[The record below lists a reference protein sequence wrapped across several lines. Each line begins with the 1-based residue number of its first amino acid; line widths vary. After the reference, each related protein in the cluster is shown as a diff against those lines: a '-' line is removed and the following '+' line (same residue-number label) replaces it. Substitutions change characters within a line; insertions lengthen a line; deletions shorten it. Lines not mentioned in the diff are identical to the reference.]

1 MSVVYFCCQQN
12 RRDGVLAHPTL
23 NGIDFLEV
31 LDDPALPVSQRQRT
45 LFVHF
50 LKPLVTGALTKD
62 NIRIEGGERIR
73 NVAAASVLIGPD
85 ARVLTVQVN
94 KPGDFSTYTL
104 SVVSGNAANS
114 SAPPNG
120 FDPMLSAI
128 DFSFKIECPSDFDC
142 QTPRV
147 CPSEPRPAPEI
158 DYLAKD
164 YGSFRQL
171 MLDRMSVLTPQ
182 WRERNVADLGVTLVE
197 LLAYVGD
204 YLSYEQDAIATE
216 AYLGTAQR
224 RVSVRR
230 HARLVDYF
238 MHDGCNARAWVQVLT
253 PGGAGLSG
261 GAPFVS
267 KGTQLL
273 TDSGVG
279 AGCIAPASATLAQA
293 LRARPETFETMHDL
307 VLFAAHNELKFYT
320 WGDERCCLPKGA
332 IRATLRDNPAQRLRL
347 RAGDVLIFEERLGP
361 HTGLGADADPTR
373 RHAVRLTRVAPEAA
387 SVLDQQTTEIDRTPG
402 PLATDAL
409 TSQAIVEIEWA
420 AEDALP
426 FPFCI
431 SAVTDKDHQE
441 KALANVSVALGNIVL
456 ADHGATISEQPI
468 GAVPDETLFRALP
481 VSGDR
486 CQPRDPVPVPPRFR
500 PSLPNAPLTMAATVA
515 VTENVAGQTQTAV
528 VAFDPAAPASA
539 AFKWEKQDALPV
551 ITLNGGSWHP
561 RRDLLASDS
570 FAAEFVV
577 EVEDDGFAAL
587 RFGDD
592 QHGRRP
598 QPKDTFLATYRVG
611 NGTRGNIGAESL
623 INIVTSELAISGV
636 RNPLPA
642 SGGVDPET
650 NEHVRQSAPSA
661 FRIQERAV
669 TQTDYAR
676 VAERHPGIQQAAAT
690 FRWTGSWRTVFLTVD
705 RLDGLEVTGDFKN
718 EMLAHMERYRM
729 AGHDLEI
736 NGPLYVSLEIEI
748 TVCVK
753 ADYFRGDVK
762 AALLQIFS
770 SRVLPDGT
778 RGVFHPDNFSFGQ
791 PVYLSPLYA
800 AAMKVE
806 GVAAVRI
813 TKLQRQASSDPSQSA
828 LKAGK
833 LTLGRLEIARLDND
847 PNFPERGVFQLSV
860 EDGK

>member
-1 MSVVYFCCQQN
+1 MSVVYFCCKQN
-12 RRDGVLAHPTL
+12 RREAVLAHPTL

-50 LKPLVTGALTKD
+50 LKPLAAGALAKE
-62 NIRIEGGERIR
+62 NVRLEGGERIR
-73 NVAAASVLIGPD
+73 NVAVASVTIGPD
-85 ARVLTVQVN
+85 ARVLNVQVN

-104 SVVSGNAANS
+104 SVVSGNDANS
-114 SAPPNG
+114 SAPPDG
-120 FDPMLSAI
+120 FDSMLSAV

-142 QTPRV
+142 QTPQV
-147 CPSEPRPAPEI
+147 CPSDPQLTPDI

-164 YGSFRQL
+164 YASFRQL
-171 MLDRMSVLTPQ
+171 MLDRMTVLMPQ
-182 WRERNVADLGVTLVE
+182 WQERNVADLGVTLVE
-197 LLAYVGD
+197 LLAYAGD
-204 YLSYEQDAIATE
+204 YLSYEQDSIATE

-224 RVSVRR
+224 RVSIRR
-230 HARLVDYF
+230 HSRLVDYF
-238 MHDGCNARAWVQVLT
+238 MHDGCNARVWVQVLT
-253 PGGAGLSG
+253 NGAAGLSG
-261 GAPFVS
+261 GAPMVS

-273 TDSGVG
+273 TKTSVG
-279 AGCIAPASATLAQA
+279 AGCIDSATLAQA
-293 LRARPETFETMHDL
+293 LRERPETFETMHDL
-307 VLFAAHNELKFYT
+307 LLFAAHNELNFYT
-320 WGDERCCLPKGA
+320 WGDERCCLPKDA
-332 IRATLRDNPAQRLRL
+332 TRATLQDDPTERLRL
-347 RAGDVLIFEERLGP
+347 RPGDVLIFEERLGP
-361 HTGLGADADPTR
+361 NSGLEVDADPTR
-373 RHAVRLTRVAPEAA
+373 RHAVRLTRVVPEAT
-387 SVLDQQTTEIDRTPG
+387 SVLGQQTTEIDRTPG
-402 PLATDAL
+402 PLVTDAL

-431 SAVTDKDHQE
+431 SAVTDDEHQTQD
-441 KALANVSVALGNIVL
+441 LANISVALGNIVL
-456 ADHGATISEQPI
+456 ADHGITVPEQLI
-468 GAVPDETLFRALP
+468 GTVPAETLFRARP

-486 CQPRDPVPVPPRFR
+486 CLPRDRLPVPPRFR
-500 PSLPNAPLTMAATVA
+500 PSLQNAPLTMAATVEI
-515 VTENVAGQTQTAV
+515 TETLAGQTQKDV
-528 VAFDPAAPASA
+528 VAFDATAPASA
-539 AFKWEKQDALPV
+539 AFHWEMQDALPV
-551 ITLNGGSWHP
+551 ISLNGDSWHP
-561 RRDLLASDS
+561 QRDLLASDS

-577 EVEDDGFAAL
+577 EVEENGFAAL

-598 QPKDTFLATYRVG
+598 QAQDTFFATYRVG
-611 NGTRGNIGAESL
+611 NGTRGNIGPESL
-623 INIVTSELAISGV
+623 VNIVIIEPAISGV

-650 NEHVRQSAPSA
+650 IEHVRQSAPSA

-669 TQTDYAR
+669 TPADYAE

-705 RLDGLEVTGDFKN
+705 RLAGLEVKSDFKD
-718 EMLAHMERYRM
+718 EMRAHMERYRM

-736 NGPLYVSLEIEI
+736 DGPLYVSLEIEM

-762 AALLQIFS
+762 AALLQVFS
-770 SRVLPDGT
+770 NRVLPDGT

-791 PVYLSPLYA
+791 TVYLSRLYA

-813 TKLQRQASSDPSQSA
+813 TTFQRQASPDPEQLA
-828 LKAGK
+828 LKADK

-847 PNFPERGVFQLSV
+847 PNFPERGVFHLNV

>member
-1 MSVVYFCCQQN
+1 
-12 RRDGVLAHPTL
+12 
-23 NGIDFLEV
+23 
-31 LDDPALPVSQRQRT
+31 
-45 LFVHF
+45 
-50 LKPLVTGALTKD
+50 
-62 NIRIEGGERIR
+62 
-73 NVAAASVLIGPD
+73 
-85 ARVLTVQVN
+85 
-94 KPGDFSTYTL
+94 
-104 SVVSGNAANS
+104 
-114 SAPPNG
+114 
-120 FDPMLSAI
+120 MLSAI

-147 CPSEPRPAPEI
+147 CPSEPRPAPDI

-238 MHDGCNARAWVQVLT
+238 MHDGCNARVWVQVST
-253 PGGAGLSG
+253 DGGAGLSG
-261 GAPFVS
+261 GAPFVP

-279 AGCIAPASATLAQA
+279 AGCIALASAKLAQA
-293 LRARPETFETMHDL
+293 SRARPETFETMHDL

-332 IRATLRDNPAQRLRL
+332 TRATLQDDSAQRLRL

-361 HTGLGADADPTR
+361 NTGLGADADPKR
-373 RHAVRLTRVAPEAA
+373 RHAVRLTRVAPEPA
-387 SVLDQQTTEIDRTPG
+387 SVLDQQATEIDRTPG
-402 PLATDAL
+402 LLATDAL
-409 TSQAIVEIEWA
+409 TGQAIVEIEWA
-420 AEDALP
+420 AQDALP
-426 FPFCI
+426 FPLCI

-456 ADHGATISEQPI
+456 ADHGATIPEQPL

-486 CQPRDPVPVPPRFR
+486 CRPHDPLPVPPRFR
-500 PSLPNAPLTMAATVA
+500 PSLQNAPLTMAATVK
-515 VTENVAGQTQTAV
+515 VSQNPAGQTQRDI
-528 VAFDPAAPASA
+528 VAFDATAPASA
-539 AFKWEKQDALPV
+539 AFKLKIQDASPV
-551 ITLNGGSWHP
+551 ISLNGGSWHP
-561 RRDLLASDS
+561 QRDLLASDS

-598 QPKDTFLATYRVG
+598 QPKDTFFATYRVG
-611 NGTRGNIGAESL
+611 NGTQGNIGAESL
-623 INIVTSELAISGV
+623 VNIVTTELAISGV

-650 NEHVRQSAPSA
+650 VEHVRQSAPSA

-669 TQTDYAR
+669 TETDYAR

-705 RLDGLEVTGDFKN
+705 RLGGLEVKDDFKN
-718 EMLAHMERYRM
+718 EMRAHMERYRM
-729 AGHDLEI
+729 AGQDLEI

-748 TVCVK
+748 TVCAK
-753 ADYFRGDVK
+753 ADYFRSDVK
-762 AALLQIFS
+762 AALLQVFS
-770 SRVLPDGT
+770 NRVLPDGT
-778 RGVFHPDNFSFGQ
+778 RGVFHADNFSFGQ

-813 TKLQRQASSDPSQSA
+813 TKLQRQASPDPSQSA

-847 PNFPERGVFQLSV
+847 PNFPERGVFHLSV